1 MIEFI
6 VLKFYLFIVLAL
18 EFKYFHPDSLFSIP
32 SLEYSL
38 VLRRVHIPFVYLPLD
53 LIVLQKHM

>member
-6 VLKFYLFIVLAL
+6 VFKFHLFIVLAL

-32 SLEYSL
+32 SLECSL
-38 VLRRVHIPFVYLPLD
+38 VLRHIHIPFVYLPW
-53 LIVLQKHM
+53 IS